1 MLGYSDSNK
10 ENGFLA
16 ANWSLYRNQKRL
28 AAITDDFDVDMRLFH
43 GRGGSISRGG
53 GPMNDAMLALPNET
67 VSGQIK
73 FTEQGEAIAEKYA
86 NSDIAERNLEQMLNA
101 QIRARFTA
109 MEEPVEEIPDEW
121 EEAMETAAEAARQ
134 EYRSLLETDG
144 FVEFFEQATPITVI
158 ENLNMGSRPAS
169 RSEDRSVEDL
179 RAIPWVFSWTQ
190 ARCIIPG
197 WYAVAT
203 GLQAYLDDGGD
214 VETLRE
220 MYREWPFFRTKL
232 DNASLALART
242 DFDIA
247 EQYAELADDE
257 LQDRIFSRIVEEYE
271 ETVDLVTTITER
283 EGLLSREWLK
293 ENLERRNPYVDPL
306 NLLQV
311 RLLAQ
316 SHLTE
321 TEQRTLRMTV
331 QGIAAGMKNTG

>member
-1 MLGYSDSNK
+1 MAD
-10 ENGFLA
+10 
-16 ANWSLYRNQKRL
+16 
-28 AAITDDFDVDMRLFH
+28 
-43 GRGGSISRGG
+43 
-53 GPMNDAMLALPNET
+53 
-67 VSGQIK
+67 
-73 FTEQGEAIAEKYA
+73 
-86 NSDIAERNLEQMLNA
+86 
-101 QIRARFTA
+101 
-109 MEEPVEEIPDEW
+109 PVEEIPESW
-121 EEAMETAAEAARQ
+121 REAMEKSAPAARE
-134 EYRSLLETDG
+134 EYQDLLQTDG
-144 FVEFFEQATPITVI
+144 FVDYFEQATPITVI

-197 WYAVAT
+197 WYSIAT
-203 GLQAYLDDGGD
+203 GLSAYLDDGGD
-214 VETLRE
+214 METLQE
-220 MYREWPFFRTKL
+220 MYEEWPFFRTKV

-247 EQYAELADDE
+247 EEYADLADDDLRE
-257 LQDRIFSRIVEEYE
+257 RIFPRLKKEYD
-271 ETVDLVTTITER
+271 ETVDLVLDITQR
-283 EGLLSREWLK
+283 EGLLSREWLE

-321 TEQRTLRMTV
+321 TEKRTLRLTV